1 MKSRL
6 LWILPLTIVI
16 TSTGLILVQTRWLNI
31 AMDTK
36 REQFEQTAVLALER
50 VVHRI
55 DDLETVVRVIEEQS
69 PYSSSLRKQDIHQ
82 TFKQGI
88 IDQTRSGFR
97 SKLVSQ
103 EMFTISSV
111 DSVHLPSLTHRLF
124 DTLSL
129 SRLPAQLSYRS
140 DGGSQISLK
149 FNDMRHDMQTVFVE
163 NVVDRHIR
171 IDLPFEQRLLQAE
184 LDSIINEEF
193 ARKGITAHYEY
204 CVVSARDSMVY
215 RSEHYSRDY
224 KGVKYSNVLFPN
236 DFMSQRYFLH
246 LYFPHSK
253 HYLVRSLGL
262 IVGISIF
269 FVILIIS
276 VFTATVIII
285 YRQKRLSDMKA
296 DFVSNMTHE
305 LKTPIATISLA
316 AQLLNNPDVPAER
329 KNYTQLGNIIAD
341 ESKRL
346 GLQVEKVLQMSI
358 FERGNMNL
366 KFKEIDLHSIISKV
380 AMHVNLQV
388 QARHGALV
396 LELNATDHHLT
407 ADEVHITNVVN
418 NLLDNALKYSPSVP
432 MITITTSSSRTGIQ
446 FAVADQ
452 GLGISSEHQKKIF
465 EQFYR
470 VPTGNVHNV
479 KGFGLGLSYVQKIVE
494 AHDGKIWVESELN
507 NGSTFFVYLPFD
519 TPMLEKPKNTPQNE

>member
-1 MKSRL
+1 
-6 LWILPLTIVI
+6 
-16 TSTGLILVQTRWLNI
+16 
-31 AMDTK
+31 
-36 REQFEQTAVLALER
+36 
-50 VVHRI
+50 
-55 DDLETVVRVIEEQS
+55 
-69 PYSSSLRKQDIHQ
+69 
-82 TFKQGI
+82 
-88 IDQTRSGFR
+88 
-97 SKLVSQ
+97 
-103 EMFTISSV
+103 
-111 DSVHLPSLTHRLF
+111 
-124 DTLSL
+124 
-129 SRLPAQLSYRS
+129 
-140 DGGSQISLK
+140 
-149 FNDMRHDMQTVFVE
+149 
-163 NVVDRHIR
+163 
-171 IDLPFEQRLLQAE
+171 
-184 LDSIINEEF
+184 
-193 ARKGITAHYEY
+193 
-204 CVVSARDSMVY
+204 
-215 RSEHYSRDY
+215 
-224 KGVKYSNVLFPN
+224 
-236 DFMSQRYFLH
+236 
-246 LYFPHSK
+246 
-253 HYLVRSLGL
+253 
-262 IVGISIF
+262 
-269 FVILIIS
+269 
-276 VFTATVIII
+276 
-285 YRQKRLSDMKA
+285 MKA